1 MSLAQ
6 QLNAFASNVRHSSSQ
21 NIEDAD
27 TKRRMDIY
35 RSLFFNNVN
44 GFIQNGFPVLHSL
57 YDAQEWERLVRQ
69 FFTEH
74 PCKSPY
80 FIHISQEFVE
90 YLSNS
95 YELIDSDPVFLKEL
109 AHYEWLELAL
119 SVREPQEKVTYWQQS
134 GMPETM
140 MASPLS
146 ELAGYP
152 FAVHKI
158 GPDYQPETSDG
169 MHYYLLYRNHEH
181 KVQFQHLSPL
191 SALAMEFL
199 STQPT
204 DFTSLVN
211 ALHTKAP
218 NIEFDTFVNGLQQV
232 LLGWLECGAVTE
244 YETVNAPVE

>member
-1 MSLAQ
+1 MSLSQ
-6 QLNAFASNVRHSSSQ
+6 QLHAFANNVRECSPHCA
-21 NIEDAD
+21 EDAD

-44 GFIQNGFPVLHSL
+44 GFIQNGFPVLYSL
-57 YDAQEWERLVRQ
+57 YAEDDWERLVRQ

-74 PCKSPY
+74 QCKSPY

-95 YELIDSDPVFLKEL
+95 YELAGTDPVFLKEL

-119 SVREPQEKVTYWQQS
+119 SVREPQEAVNYWQQN

-140 MASPLS
+140 MASPLC

-152 FAVHKI
+152 YAVHKI
-158 GPDYQPETSDG
+158 GPDYQPDASSG
-169 MHYYLLYRNHEH
+169 MHYYLLYRDHQQ

-191 SALAMEFL
+191 SALVMETL
-199 STQPT
+199 SLQPT
-204 DFTSLVN
+204 DFTTLVN
-211 ALHTKAP
+211 TLHEKVPDIAY
-218 NIEFDTFVNGLQQV
+218 DTLVDGLQQV
-232 LLGWLECGAVTE
+232 LSGWLQCGAVTAHV
-244 YETVNAPVE
+244 TSSSGVE